1 VAENRIDASLW
12 LRLGL
17 GRESKL
23 RAVITRLANRNG
35 THDFVPHLTVCGPRL
50 DPTTLGAASAYA
62 RTSSLLPLRVTVEG
76 ITYAVGNPFE
86 AVFIQIA
93 NSPELLRLREDLRR
107 ITGADELRPPHVSL
121 FYGVGRQ
128 QTIITVDAGALEH
141 IARECRADVDESE
154 IVLERPA
161 IAHPGAGGNWLR
173 VSEWRVEDL

>member
-1 VAENRIDASLW
+1 VAENRIDASVW

-17 GRESKL
+17 GQESTL
-23 RAVITRLANRNG
+23 HAVITRLANRHG

-50 DPTTLGAASAYA
+50 DATSLGAASAYA
-62 RTSSLLPLRVTVEG
+62 RTSSRLPLRVTAER

-93 NSPELLRLREDLRR
+93 NSPELLRFREDLRR

-128 QTIITVDAGALEH
+128 HTIVTVDAGALEQ
-141 IARECRADVDESE
+141 IVWECRADVDENE
-154 IVLERPA
+154 YTLERPA

-173 VSEWRVEDL
+173 VSEWNLEDL